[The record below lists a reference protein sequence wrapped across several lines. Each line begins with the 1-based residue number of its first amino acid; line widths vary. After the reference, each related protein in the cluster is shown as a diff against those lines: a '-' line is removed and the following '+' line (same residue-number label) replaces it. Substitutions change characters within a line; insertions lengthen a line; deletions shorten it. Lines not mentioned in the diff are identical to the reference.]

1 MTVIEN
7 SEDDNNNIN
16 FAPYAS
22 VILSTMG
29 GFAVGGVSG
38 ALVGGVLCTI
48 DEYFIANNISNLI
61 TNSTSGKHLLST
73 TAFYSSV
80 VFQPWSN
87 ILTQSFPAYKIF
99 IQGTSYALSALTAY
113 VSSDFIDFQNKIDL
127 PVDSFLTVNKI
138 FDKGEIFSTKEI
150 VRICNKALHNPIDA
164 LIAIQEDAIEIYNNP
179 FLSNFIASN
188 ALSLTSSV
196 AVNNLALYY
205 LGSYG
210 SGVFITTL
218 IGQNNHYEESP
229 LILPFISYT
238 LDAIAII
245 GIYALKLAA
254 NIYINYLQN
263 NLAKDNNKII
273 INKAAEILL
282 DHGNSRKILG
292 IDKEEGQLLIDNLI
306 DDLFT
311 LLNGANGLNNII
323 TSSTESIIALRNLV
337 KFSPDILLPYLMFTF
352 IPKQQFLS
360 SIVPET
366 KNIAQEKSIA
376 SIKVDNIVSDIL
388 GKSELI
394 SLGDSEEFIKHK
406 FNTQWKKIKELNLK
420 NDYLNQ
426 LKSNLNNVIDIHDLA
441 MDAIYFGIKHNAG
454 LLDIT
459 KIPLMRQTT
468 YTAISF
474 LSSNL
479 NSQQNNVYIELS
491 QKRIDNLFNLIN
503 APNQSATHI
512 PHNSK
517 EIIFKNYSLSLGE
530 KEIVQLDNLIFEQGK
545 HYAITG
551 KSGCGKSSVLID
563 LKEGVV
569 GDLSSNG
576 EIYLPANAKIML
588 LTQQLFIPK
597 ESTLLEIAYFP
608 NILDL
613 LSEDQILDFK
623 NEVIALFKELEIDQ
637 FTHDPSAKEGIIA
650 NIDTQK
656 FKLSGGQMQKIA
668 IIQAILNKPDI
679 LIMDENFSGL
689 DESSVTQAQ
698 QILVKY
704 LGNSTIL
711 VVDHKALSNNYNN
724 FYDAEIN
731 FHNGI
736 ATFSKDINNSEDGD
750 ADQNPIEPLN
760 IIADE
765 NNNIVSQLAGECN
778 ANEES

>member
-1 MTVIEN
+1 MATTEKSEN
-7 SEDDNNNIN
+7 NTTTN
-16 FAPYAS
+16 FAPCAS

-29 GFAVGGVSG
+29 GVAIGGALGGVIG
-38 ALVGGVLCTI
+38 IATGLL
-48 DEYFIANNISNLI
+48 DEYLISRNISE
-61 TNSTSGKHLLST
+61 KHLLST
-73 TAFYSSV
+73 SAFYSGA
-80 VFQPWSN
+80 VFQPWTN
-87 ILTQSFPAYKIF
+87 ILTEIFPAYKIY

-113 VSSDFIDFQNKIDL
+113 ASSDFIDFQNKIDL

-138 FDKGEIFSTKEI
+138 FDKREIFSTKE
-150 VRICNKALHNPIDA
+150 VSRIYNKALHNPIDA
-164 LIAIQEDAIEIYNNP
+164 LTAIQKDAIEIYNNP

-188 ALSLTSSV
+188 VLSLTSI
-196 AVNNLALYY
+196 AINNLALYY

-210 SGVFITTL
+210 SGIFITTL
-218 IGQNNHYEESP
+218 IGQNNYYEESP
-229 LILPFISYT
+229 LILPVISYT
-238 LDAIAII
+238 LDATAVI

-254 NIYINYLQN
+254 NIYINSLQN
-263 NLAKDNNKII
+263 NLDNDHNKII
-273 INKAAEILL
+273 IDKAAEILL
-282 DHGNSRKILG
+282 YHGNSRKILG
-292 IDKEEGQLLIDNLI
+292 IDKEEGQILITNLI
-306 DDLFT
+306 EDLFT
-311 LLNGANGLNNII
+311 LLGGANGLNNII
-323 TSSTESIIALRNLV
+323 TSSTESIISLRNLV

-360 SIVPET
+360 SIVPEAQ
-366 KNIAQEKSIA
+366 KIAQEQSIA
-376 SIKVDNIVSDIL
+376 YTKIDNIVSDIL
-388 GKSELI
+388 DKSEPI
-394 SLGDSEEFIKHK
+394 SLGDSEEFIKYK
-406 FNTQWKKIKELNLK
+406 FNTQWKKIKELNLNANYIGK
-420 NDYLNQ
+420 
-426 LKSNLNNVIDIHDLA
+426 LKSNLNDVIYIHDLTIG
-441 MDAIYFGIKHNAG
+441 AIYYGIKYNAR

-459 KIPLMRQTT
+459 KIPLMHQTMHRV
-468 YTAISF
+468 ISF

-479 NSQQNNVYIELS
+479 NSQQNNIYIKLS
-491 QKRIDNLFNLIN
+491 KERIDNLFKLIN

-551 KSGCGKSSVLID
+551 KSGCGKSSALID

-569 GDLSSNG
+569 GALNSSG

-608 NILDL
+608 NILDQ
-613 LSEDQILDFK
+613 LSEDQILDLK

-637 FTHDPSAKEGIIA
+637 FTSDPNATEGLIA
-650 NIDTQK
+650 NLDTQK

-679 LIMDENFSGL
+679 LIMDENFAGL
-689 DESSVTQAQ
+689 DEASVIQAQ

-724 FYDAEIN
+724 FYDSEIN
-731 FHNGI
+731 FHDGI
-736 ATFSKDINNSEDGD
+736 ATVSRAINNSEEETPEIMDT
-750 ADQNPIEPLN
+750 
-760 IIADE
+760 
-765 NNNIVSQLAGECN
+765 NNSNYLAGECPI
-778 ANEES
+778 NEEC